1 MGKHPLFELVAN
13 LCCFLPAKGCWKRD
27 TEQSGKTRRPFNFAG
42 CSFTATSASWLFF
55 GIHSRGNHSQSS
67 TLCQQ
72 GAVRRPDGWLG
83 QGVLGGGMCPVFRM
97 CLSPNSLAPLWPVH
111 VQQCIVSTFSRKG
124 LCHAVIHSTFADVS
138 SCFSISTRVYRETTR
153 IILDDQLVAN
163 FFSHIELPKG
173 FSGDLFTRWHS
184 SNCAETFR
192 GLALYAMFL
201 RIPTEAVDGT
211 LRS

>member
-1 MGKHPLFELVAN
+1 
-13 LCCFLPAKGCWKRD
+13 
-27 TEQSGKTRRPFNFAG
+27 
-42 CSFTATSASWLFF
+42 
-55 GIHSRGNHSQSS
+55 
-67 TLCQQ
+67 
-72 GAVRRPDGWLG
+72 
-83 QGVLGGGMCPVFRM
+83 
-97 CLSPNSLAPLWPVH
+97 
-111 VQQCIVSTFSRKG
+111 
-124 LCHAVIHSTFADVS
+124 
-138 SCFSISTRVYRETTR
+138 
-153 IILDDQLVAN
+153 LDDQLVAN